1 MSRFRLR
8 FHLQEIDLR
17 AGVTTLG
24 RSEECEV
31 TIEDPLVSRRHAQ
44 IAVDGDE
51 VRVIDLGSRNGVR
64 LNGHP
69 VEGSALLA
77 DGDRV
82 RIGTQDLVFT
92 RVAPRVSSPHGN
104 RTTGVLRLCAQC
116 KLPFARETT
125 GCPHCGASEQTD
137 EDTITGTFGHESQ
150 HSWSVQLLLE
160 AIDKALG
167 MGRVPDADRM
177 LRRATGLFEDR
188 VVEGGT
194 LEPKQVAHAA
204 LAAASICIA
213 TSDPS
218 WGSWIPRF
226 YERASLYP
234 PAEVSNRL
242 TKLVEL
248 HPELLG
254 LLPPLGQ
261 LVPAREPSGDDVAAL
276 TRLCAL
282 AELAT
287 TGPAPRID
295 ESNSPE

>member
-1 MSRFRLR
+1 VSRFRLR

-69 VEGSALLA
+69 VEGSAILA

-92 RVAPRVSSPHGN
+92 RVLPKPKGPQGA
-104 RTTGVLRLCAQC
+104 RTTGVLRLCARC
-116 KLPFARETT
+116 KLPFARETMA
-125 GCPHCGASEQTD
+125 CPHCGASEQTD
-137 EDTITGTFGHESQ
+137 EDTITGSFGHESQ

-167 MGRVPDADRM
+167 MGRLPDADRM

-188 VVEGGT
+188 LVEGGK
-194 LEPKQVAHAA
+194 LEANQVAHAA
-204 LAAASICIA
+204 MAAATICEQ
-213 TSDPS
+213 TKDPS

-234 PAEVSNRL
+234 PAMVSDRL
-242 TKLVEL
+242 TQLVGG

-254 LLPPLGQ
+254 LLPPLGL
-261 LVPAREPSGDDVAAL
+261 LVPPGEPAGEDVTAL
-276 TRLCAL
+276 ARLCAL
-282 AELAT
+282 A
-287 TGPAPRID
+287 
-295 ESNSPE
+295 SPTS

>member
-1 MSRFRLR
+1 
-8 FHLQEIDLR
+8 
-17 AGVTTLG
+17 VTTLG

-167 MGRVPDADRM
+167 MGRVPDADR
-177 LRRATGLFEDR
+177 

>member
-1 MSRFRLR
+1 VTSAEKRQVSRFRLR

-17 AGVTTLG
+17 TGVTTLG

-51 VRVIDLGSRNGVR
+51 VKLIDLGSRNGVR
-64 LNGHP
+64 VNGRP
-69 VEGSALLA
+69 VSGSQVLE

-92 RVAPRVSSPHGN
+92 RVVPRAAAQSHN

-125 GCPHCGASEQTD
+125 ACPHCGASEQMD
-137 EDTITGTFGHESQ
+137 EDTLSGTFGHESQ

-160 AIDKALG
+160 ATDKALG

-188 VVEGGT
+188 LAEGGKV
-194 LEPKQVAHAA
+194 EAEQVARASMAA
-204 LAAASICIA
+204 TAICEAAKDV
-213 TSDPS
+213 T
-218 WGSWIPRF
+218 WGRWILRF
-226 YERASLYP
+226 YPRAGLTAPEPVMERL
-234 PAEVSNRL
+234 
-242 TKLVEL
+242 KGLVNEI
-248 HPELLG
+248 PELARVFEEPGPRRESDTVADGSG
-254 LLPPLGQ
+254 LQKHG
-261 LVPAREPSGDDVAAL
+261 A
-276 TRLCAL
+276 
-282 AELAT
+282 
-287 TGPAPRID
+287 
-295 ESNSPE
+295 

>member
-17 AGVTTLG
+17 SGITTLG

-51 VRVIDLGSRNGVR
+51 VKLIDLGSRNGVR
-64 LNGHP
+64 LNGRP
-69 VEGSALLA
+69 VSGFAILQ

-92 RVAPRVSSPHGN
+92 RVLPRVSSQNHN

-116 KLPFARETT
+116 KLPFARETAS
-125 GCPHCGASEQTD
+125 CPHCGAIEQTD
-137 EDTITGTFGHESQ
+137 EDTLSGTFGHESQ

-160 AIDKALG
+160 ATDKALG

-188 VVEGGT
+188 LAEGGRV
-194 LEPKQVAHAA
+194 EPEQVARAA
-204 LAAASICIA
+204 GAAASICESA
-213 TSDPS
+213 KDVS
-218 WGSWIPRF
+218 WGGWIARF
-226 YERASLYP
+226 YARAGLTP
-234 PAEVSNRL
+234 PA
-242 TKLVEL
+242 
-248 HPELLG
+248 
-254 LLPPLGQ
+254 
-261 LVPAREPSGDDVAAL
+261 DVAA
-276 TRLCAL
+276 RLERLAAEQPELSRLL
-282 AELAT
+282 AEQRAGK
-287 TGPAPRID
+287 GPGD
-295 ESNSPE
+295 EVDSARSGEPGP

>member
-17 AGVTTLG
+17 SGVTTLG

-44 IAVDGDE
+44 ITVDGDE

-69 VEGSALLA
+69 IEGSALLT

-92 RVAPRVSSPHGN
+92 RVAPRAKTPHGN

-116 KLPFARETT
+116 KLPFARETAS
-125 GCPHCGASEQTD
+125 CPHCGASEQTD
-137 EDTITGTFGHESQ
+137 EDTITGNFGHESQ

-167 MGRVPDADRM
+167 MDRLADADRM

-188 VVEGGT
+188 VSEGGALDT
-194 LEPKQVAHAA
+194 KQVAHAS
-204 LAAASICIA
+204 LAAASLCQLLK
-213 TSDPS
+213 DPT

-226 YERASLYP
+226 YERASLCP
-234 PAEVSNRL
+234 PAEISERL
-242 TKLVEL
+242 TVLVTEY
-248 HPELLG
+248 PELLV
-254 LLPPLGQ
+254 LLGPLGQ
-261 LVPAREPSGDDVAAL
+261 VVPSGEPAGEDVAAL
-276 TRLCAL
+276 ARLCAL
-282 AELAT
+282 A
-287 TGPAPRID
+287 
-295 ESNSPE
+295 S